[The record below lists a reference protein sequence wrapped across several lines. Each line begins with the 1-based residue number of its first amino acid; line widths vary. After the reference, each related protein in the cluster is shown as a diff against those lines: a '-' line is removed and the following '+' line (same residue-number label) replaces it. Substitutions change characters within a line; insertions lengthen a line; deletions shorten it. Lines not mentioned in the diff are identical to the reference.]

1 MKRERR
7 YCQLV
12 NGVSLMYFKEFG
24 SKRDLHKKTA
34 VWAPA
39 GQRLP
44 ANMRASEIMHF
55 VVLPDAHTPY
65 GIPRWVNQI
74 PTRAGVA
81 QG

>member
-24 SKRDLHKKTA
+24 AKRDLHKKTA
-34 VWAPA
+34 VWAPL

-44 ANMRASEIMHF
+44 GQHARDRDHPLHRGA
-55 VVLPDAHTPY
+55 
-65 GIPRWVNQI
+65 
-74 PTRAGVA
+74 
-81 QG
+81 